1 MTHNQHHHGQRLS
14 YGEASAMLGS
24 IKSADLQDR
33 LAEIE
38 SVPRSMLTPAERS
51 EAKAVRAVLTYRSR
65 HNCNPI

>member
-1 MTHNQHHHGQRLS
+1 MTHNQHRGWRLS
-14 YGEASAMLGS
+14 YGEASALLGS

-38 SVPRSMLTPAERS
+38 SVPRSMLTPAEHC